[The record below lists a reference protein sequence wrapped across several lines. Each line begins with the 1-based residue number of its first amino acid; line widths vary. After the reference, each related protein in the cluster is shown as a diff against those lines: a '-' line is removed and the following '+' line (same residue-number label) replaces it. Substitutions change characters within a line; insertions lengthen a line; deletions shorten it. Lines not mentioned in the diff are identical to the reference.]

1 MKIRSSRLTT
11 CTVAAD
17 GTNVGLEF
25 LDHSGTAV
33 TVQLPLDQAKA
44 VVMTLPHLLT
54 RAVRQST
61 GSEDSRY
68 VFDLGGWF
76 VESTKKQDC
85 LIATLKTTDG
95 FEVSFGIPF
104 EDCRGLG
111 WHLLHAAEEASE
123 AKEVDGEAIAS
134 GRVKFN

>member
-17 GTNVGLEF
+17 GTNVELEF

-33 TVQLPLDQAKA
+33 TVQLPLDQAEA

-54 RAVRQST
+54 RAVKQST
-61 GSEDSRY
+61 GSKDSRY
-68 VFDLGGWF
+68 VFDLDGWSI
-76 VESTKKQDC
+76 ESTKDRDC
-85 LIATLKTTDG
+85 LIATLKTTEG

-104 EDCRGLG
+104 EDCQALA
-111 WHLLHAAEEASE
+111 WHLHHGAEEKRS
-123 AKEVDGEAIAS
+123 KTG
-134 GRVKFN
+134 